1 MLHAARLCTLLAG
14 GLFATSGLTQPL
26 SDGLPIDQEELPG
39 VEVLQERAEE
49 LKAFARTATGEAFLD
64 ATDALPEQLRRFLWV
79 DRMFNSAYT
88 EQEYKDLPQNRQRLL
103 GFRPVTELAYY
114 MGTRERPL
122 VDFLP
127 LDLAV
132 WGTEM
137 SDPAGL
143 AGKKILLYNPRV
155 ITQGRLL
162 ASLGADVTIL
172 HKQIRLRG
180 LYSQPRDVGTIEHVG
195 DGPAGSLRLIYADW
209 PADEADLGEGY
220 DLVIIADWLS
230 EGLSNFQFVPARWVS
245 PRAPMR
251 AMQSSPDEFLKAIS
265 ERLNP
270 GGRLIVYAYG
280 PIEPRN
286 ELSSQPYAN
295 VRSPFS
301 SEALEAS
308 ELRVLALDAD
318 DSKAFIEMTYAG
330 QDMAEVMNEEGVP
343 LLSAVYS
350 LFERPANDSD

>member
-1 MLHAARLCTLLAG
+1 MLHAARFCMLLAG
-14 GLFATSGLTQPL
+14 GLVATSGLSQPL
-26 SDGLPIDQEELPG
+26 SQGLPSDQQEFPG
-39 VEVLQERAEE
+39 VEVLQERAEG

-64 ATDALPEQLRRFLWV
+64 ATHALPEQLRRFLWV

-88 EQEYKDLPQNRQRLL
+88 EQEYKNLPETRQNLL
-103 GFRPVTELAYY
+103 DFRPVTELAYY
-114 MGTRERPL
+114 MGIRERPL

-132 WGTEM
+132 AGTEM
-137 SDPAGL
+137 ADPSGL

-180 LYSQPRDVGTIEHVG
+180 LYSQPRDVGTIENVG

-209 PADEADLGEGY
+209 PTDEADLGEGY
-220 DLVIIADWLS
+220 DLVIISDWLS
-230 EGLSNFQFVPARWVS
+230 EGLSNFQFAPPRWVS

-251 AMQSSPDEFLKAIS
+251 GMQSSPDEFLEAIG
-265 ERLNP
+265 ERLAP
-270 GGRLIVYAYG
+270 GGRLIVYAFG

-286 ELSSQPYAN
+286 EMSSQPYAN

-301 SEALEAS
+301 PEGIEAS
-308 ELRVLALDAD
+308 GLRVLALDAD
-318 DSKAFIEMTYAG
+318 DSKTFLEMSYAG
-330 QDMAEVMNEEGVP
+330 QDMAQALNGEGVP
-343 LLSAVYS
+343 MLSAVYS